1 MAGMCKSIQVRSNM
15 NGHYMLLHVCQGK
28 VCVKESDTL
37 LDAGS
42 SLPVVKG
49 EQVHSGAS
57 ENEAVVTMRRRL
69 S

>member
-1 MAGMCKSIQVRSNM
+1 MAGLCKSIQVRSNM

-28 VCVKESDTL
+28 VCVKESDIL

-57 ENEAVVTMRRRL
+57 ENEALVSMRCRL